1 MSQGMV
7 YDGPGQRLQRDDV
20 VRAFPDTSFN
30 DALETVQQH
39 GDDFVARQ
47 ASTFHDVS
55 EGDVLL
61 TEMFAL
67 DRTYLGFEVILRMI
81 LVAQF
86 RTCRDERSEIDR
98 VSSNDQ

>member
-1 MSQGMV
+1 MV

-39 GDDFVARQ
+39 GDDFVAQ
-47 ASTFHDVS
+47 QVSTFHGVS
-55 EGDVLL
+55 AGDVLL

-81 LVAQF
+81 FVAQF
-86 RTCRDERSEIDR
+86 RTCRDERLEIDR
-98 VSSNDQ
+98 VARMIGN